1 MIQRVRSLL
10 VPGLVAL
17 GLLVPAFGAD
27 AQDPAS
33 LFQFRL
39 ANPGARSL
47 GFGGAFAALADDAT
61 AAYANPAGLVQLV
74 DPEISVELRVTV
86 FSADEIADD
95 RDASGLGF
103 AAFVLPRKKW
113 AVAVYET
120 QLLQVSSIFAGGFTL
135 GPFLGS
141 GTTGSVQVKN
151 QGLAGA
157 YRWSENFSIGLGIS
171 RFEGEFS
178 STSELAFDPPRSRFL
193 LVRTTEDLDVSFNAG
208 FLWNLPGRW
217 DLGGFFRQGP
227 RFGLASDL
235 IAGPTSE
242 VQPPLTIL
250 DSTTGIP
257 LDLPNL
263 YGLGI
268 AYESKNGG
276 MTASFEWDH
285 ISPSASFRAAEELHL
300 GLELLVL
307 RTSPVIALRLGVW
320 GDPDR
325 RPDKQVFT
333 PSLVPMG
340 FDDIHTSIGV
350 GLAFKSLKLDLAV
363 DQSSR
368 VDTVSFSMV
377 YAF

>member
-1 MIQRVRSLL
+1 MSQRVRSLL
-10 VPGLVAL
+10 VL
-17 GLLVPAFGAD
+17 GLLVLASGAV

-39 ANPGARSL
+39 SNPGARSL

-74 DPEISVELRVTV
+74 DPEISAELRITV
-86 FSADEIADD
+86 FSADETVND

-113 AVAVYET
+113 AFAVYES
-120 QLLQVSSIFAGGFTL
+120 QFYQGSSIFLAGINL

-151 QGLAGA
+151 QGLASA
-157 YRWSENFSIGLGIS
+157 YQWTENFSIGLGLS
-171 RFEGEFS
+171 RFEGDFS
-178 STSELAFDPPRSRFL
+178 ATSELATDPPRSRFL
-193 LVRTTEDLDVSFNAG
+193 QIRTSGGTEVSFNAG
-208 FLWNLPGRW
+208 FLWHLPRRW

-227 RFGLASDL
+227 SFGLSSDL
-235 IAGPTSE
+235 VAGPTAE
-242 VQPPLTIL
+242 LPPLTIL
-250 DSTTGIP
+250 ESRTGIP
-257 LDLPNL
+257 LDLPNV

-268 AYESKNGG
+268 AYESTNGA

-285 ISPSASFRAAEELHL
+285 IGPSAGFDAAEEFHL

-307 RTSPVIALRLGVW
+307 RTSPVLALRLGLW
-320 GDPDR
+320 QDPDR
-325 RPDKQVFT
+325 RPDKSVFT
-333 PSLVPMG
+333 PSLVARG
-340 FDDIHTSIGV
+340 FDDIHTSIGI
-350 GLAFKSLKLDLAV
+350 GFAFKSLKLDVAV
-363 DQSSR
+363 DQSDR
-368 VDTVSFSMV
+368 VDTFSFSMV